1 MGSEKYPYKG
11 ILDHFANRGLAE
23 GTYAWTGQEVTGY
36 AVCTAGERG
45 FLQILPIYIDH
56 ILYPTITDA
65 GFITEV
71 RLSHPHAD
79 KISHNDRFITLVRRA
94 KTLAWFIARCKG
106 ERTVRTTLWPSS
118 QPFF

>member
-11 ILDHFANRGLAE
+11 ILDRFANRGLAD
-23 GTYAWTGQEVTGY
+23 GTSAWTDIDHTAY
-36 AVCTAGERG
+36 TVCTAGERG

-71 RLSHPHAD
+71 RSSHPP
-79 KISHNDRFITLVRRA
+79 
-94 KTLAWFIARCKG
+94 C
-106 ERTVRTTLWPSS
+106 
-118 QPFF
+118 